1 MLLEFE
7 RSRVFRPRLLIRGA
21 IGMGQQYLAGALLN
35 HFEGL
40 HVQSFDLPT
49 LLSDSGRVRECHLS
63 VVSLLMSNSLLKRLS
78 SNYSPKF
85 EDTSLVSYIFLT
97 STYGTGRWKRRSYL
111 HSLAY

>member
-7 RSRVFRPRLLIRGA
+7 RSRVFRPRLLIRGV

-49 LLSDSGRVRECHLS
+49 LLSDSGRVREYLLS
-63 VVSLLMSNSLLKRLS
+63 VVPFLMSNSPLKRLLF
-78 SNYSPKF
+78 NYSRKF
-85 EDTSLVSYIFLT
+85 GDTSLV
-97 STYGTGRWKRRSYL
+97 
-111 HSLAY
+111 